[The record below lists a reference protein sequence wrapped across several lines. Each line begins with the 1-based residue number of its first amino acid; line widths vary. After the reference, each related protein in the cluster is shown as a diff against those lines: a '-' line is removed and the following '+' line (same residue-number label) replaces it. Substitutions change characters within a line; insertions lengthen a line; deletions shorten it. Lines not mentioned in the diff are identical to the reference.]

1 MGGEIERVRIW
12 FENLGALAVLL
23 MWFRQLRTLTI
34 ISSQMA
40 VLWHMMVSM
49 LGDVVSFLQMLVVVL
64 LGFTGVLAMVFWEDV
79 VPLAV
84 NGECDGLIGDGTTWW
99 SISKKLFEGSML
111 GDAPFLECIELSN
124 HYWTG
129 LVLTYTFTV
138 IVVVLLLNMIMG
150 MMGKTFDNYY
160 DGATKEAAANFA
172 RIVQDWESRDALPA
186 PFNLF
191 TVPAHVL
198 VFALSKGKVMFGGC
212 FEWLID
218 CWNWMINCW
227 NKRYAN
233 LPETK
238 TDNDEDES
246 NKGDKTL

>member
-64 LGFTGVLAMVFWEDV
+64 LGFTGALAMVFWEDV

-111 GDAPFLECIELSN
+111 GDGPCAYLHLHRHRRGASPQHDHRDDGESVRQLLRRRDQGGSGQLRSDRSGLGEPRCAPCSL
-124 HYWTG
+124 
-129 LVLTYTFTV
+129 
-138 IVVVLLLNMIMG
+138 
-150 MMGKTFDNYY
+150 
-160 DGATKEAAANFA
+160 
-172 RIVQDWESRDALPA
+172 
-186 PFNLF
+186 
-191 TVPAHVL
+191 
-198 VFALSKGKVMFGGC
+198 
-212 FEWLID
+212 
-218 CWNWMINCW
+218 
-227 NKRYAN
+227 
-233 LPETK
+233 
-238 TDNDEDES
+238 
-246 NKGDKTL
+246 